1 MGIGWLWLVFA
12 GLAMVAGIYSMRTV
26 GGFALSTLLGGR
38 TRITHA
44 VAVAKM
50 EAVGKLVTN
59 ETGLRDVVVY
69 QNTRLGSTKK
79 SLVVVTGKALVGI
92 DLKRHASVDI
102 DESARRI
109 RISVPHAHLIGVDV
123 ESLKTYDESRGL
135 WNWFHPEDRDEIY
148 GQARDQLRS
157 AANDMAILQHA
168 EQSARE
174 LLTALFATDGYS
186 VDVVFTPFL
195 DSPAN

>member
-26 GGFALSTLLGGR
+26 GGFALSTVLGGR

>member
-1 MGIGWLWLVFA
+1 
-12 GLAMVAGIYSMRTV
+12 MVAGIYSMRTV